1 MANNNDDNTSANL
14 DENLVENNN
23 KNVNEQPKKDKALEQ
38 EPENSVKKPD
48 LAKQLTKI
56 ILLLSLFYFLWY
68 VIGDRLTPISDQARV
83 RAFVIPIVPQVSGLI
98 TDIYVGGDKLV
109 KKDELLFVIDNRDFQ
124 LALDKA
130 KANLELTGQE
140 IGADTAMVG
149 AAKASLDQANAD
161 LIVKRINANRVFALE
176 KQGIISG
183 FDGDRARGV
192 LTQAE
197 LEVVNAQASFEE
209 AQQKLGKEGEN
220 NPKLLAA
227 LAEVS
232 TAKLNLDRTQLRAPS
247 DGVVS
252 YAKVNVGYFAASG
265 QKVMTFISNE
275 MVWIEASFREN
286 SLGNLQA
293 GDPVDIVLDSAPG
306 KIFSGT
312 IRTIGFGVSFDKN
325 KPGALPTPEAPK
337 GWMRDP
343 QRFTVIIT
351 FDDPKI
357 IKTGLLREGGQAD
370 VIAYTEDSFLFKGLG
385 KAWVWLTSYITYLY

>member
-1 MANNNDDNTSANL
+1 MATTTGDKASSNLDKNPDDNVNQQVTSEGTTA
-14 DENLVENNN
+14 
-23 KNVNEQPKKDKALEQ
+23 Q
-38 EPENSVKKPD
+38 EPENSEQKPD
-48 LAKQLTKI
+48 LAKKLTKI

-83 RAFVIPIVPQVSGLI
+83 RAFVIPIVPQVSGQI

-109 KKDELLFVIDNRDFQ
+109 KKDDLLFEIDDRDFQ

-130 KANLELTGQE
+130 KASLELTGQE

-149 AAKASLDQANAD
+149 AAKATLDQANAD

-197 LEVVNAQASFEE
+197 LEVVNAEASYEE

-220 NPKLLAA
+220 NPKLLSA

-232 TAKLNLDRTQLRAPS
+232 TAQLNLDRTKLRAPS

-252 YAKVNVGYFAASG
+252 YAKVNVGYYAASG
-265 QKVMTFISNE
+265 QKVMTFIASQ

-286 SLGNLQA
+286 SLGNLRA

-306 KIFSGT
+306 NIFSGT

-325 KPGALPTPEAPK
+325 EPGALPTPEAPK

-351 FDDPKI
+351 FDDPTI

-370 VIAYTEDSFLFKGLG
+370 VIAYTESSFIFKALG
-385 KAWVWLTSYITYLY
+385 KAWVWITSYTTYLY